1 MKLKIRFKKP
11 NWQLFLKSFLLT
23 LLSAIFITSLLVA
36 LPLTEKISDKV
47 TFNLN
52 TKDSKYWSKEY
63 NLVLNSKE
71 KKDINKTREILFR
84 RLNRFGVE
92 RVAIRTEEGDEETS
106 ILKVTVNTSKEESLV
121 QQLISTR
128 HYYKIVTRKDE
139 VNFED
144 EENPYAIIFGENY
157 NPTDL
162 DWDMFRNV
170 YIPKNKLRTNDGE
183 YRYFA
188 VFKQK
193 QSKDKE
199 LRTFLKENQGQ
210 IVGMQIDFFVTPFLV
225 PEFTEEMTAIPD
237 ITIPV
242 YTETEEETKALRILY
257 TSGKIPVEYSV
268 QGEKSLDVNMIKLDH
283 IKLTLSFG
291 IAIITTYL
299 YLLLFKHRSKK
310 TLITS
315 FLTTLLTITFSLSY
329 LKLSHIP
336 IDTFLLAVQ
345 LILIS
350 IFILA
355 IVENRDAEL
364 LLVIGGVVVFGIIAL
379 LGTGFLSLFA
389 QAMIAL
395 IAFSR
400 LAYLLIDWYLD
411 NIKRI

>member
-1 MKLKIRFKKP
+1 
-11 NWQLFLKSFLLT
+11 
-23 LLSAIFITSLLVA
+23 
-36 LPLTEKISDKV
+36 
-47 TFNLN
+47 
-52 TKDSKYWSKEY
+52 
-63 NLVLNSKE
+63 
-71 KKDINKTREILFR
+71 
-84 RLNRFGVE
+84 
-92 RVAIRTEEGDEETS
+92 
-106 ILKVTVNTSKEESLV
+106 
-121 QQLISTR
+121 
-128 HYYKIVTRKDE
+128 
-139 VNFED
+139 
-144 EENPYAIIFGENY
+144 
-157 NPTDL
+157 
-162 DWDMFRNV
+162 
-170 YIPKNKLRTNDGE
+170 
-183 YRYFA
+183 
-188 VFKQK
+188 
-193 QSKDKE
+193 
-199 LRTFLKENQGQ
+199 
-210 IVGMQIDFFVTPFLV
+210 
-225 PEFTEEMTAIPD
+225 
-237 ITIPV
+237 
-242 YTETEEETKALRILY
+242 
-257 TSGKIPVEYSV
+257 
-268 QGEKSLDVNMIKLDH
+268 MIKLDH